1 MSLPLF
7 SGRLASSMA
16 ASVAAPDEMPTMR
29 PSSVA
34 RRRAMAME
42 SSLEICAQEEEWEM
56 RAGRQRAV
64 AQKMQN
70 GGLPEFCSGSGGQ
83 ARKNE
88 KRMVNG
94 DGVVAVDL
102 HGGGDPPLSVLPLY
116 RAGQKEGRA
125 GSWSDPEGVTHDA
138 QGLPPLPL
146 NPQP

>member
-1 MSLPLF
+1 
-7 SGRLASSMA
+7 
-16 ASVAAPDEMPTMR
+16 
-29 PSSVA
+29 
-34 RRRAMAME
+34 MAME

-125 GSWSDPEGVTHDA
+125 CSRSDPEGVTHDA

-146 NPQP
+146 NSQP